1 MLGRLFW
8 GVVFTSVLT
17 VFASPSGKA
26 GNGPPDDRQTPE
38 NWPCEQRYD
47 PGIGLTTVWNG
58 PPIDDWIDVW
68 WEDADVF
75 EIVET
80 LKDPLLSEEEMQE
93 IIDSFVKTVN
103 DKDTALRAAF
113 AGLYQRAN
121 ERRRLQQRGIVRFA
135 ERQDQ
140 VTRNISETS
149 KKLRKLRKEG
159 VDKEDPEF
167 ATLVQKMEWN
177 TRVYDERT
185 RLTEYICEEP
195 VFTVQN
201 LGILARLIEAH
212 LQK

>member
-1 MLGRLFW
+1 MLAQSFW
-8 GVVFTSVLT
+8 RVFLTAVLT
-17 VFASPSGKA
+17 IFFSTSGNA
-26 GNGPPDDRQTPE
+26 GTGQPDSDQTPE

-47 PGIGLTTVWNG
+47 PKIGLTTVWNG

-68 WEDADVF
+68 WEDPDVF
-75 EIVET
+75 EVVET
-80 LKDPLLSEEEMQE
+80 LKDPLLNEAEMKE
-93 IIDSFVKTVN
+93 VVDSFAQAAR
-103 DKDTALRAAF
+103 DKDTALRALF
-113 AGLYQRAN
+113 AGLYQRAG

-149 KKLRKLRKEG
+149 KKLRKLRKDG
-159 VDKEDPEF
+159 VNKEDPEF

-185 RLTEYICEEP
+185 RLTEYMCEEP

-201 LGILARLIEAH
+201 LGILARLIGAH
-212 LQK
+212 LEK